1 MSTTQCQMRV
11 KEVEK
16 IARAH
21 KQSITWMLVPRTENY
36 IINLIVTS
44 SNFQGGSYLIH
55 ISHNERALCTND
67 QRYRS
72 ALRLKMMV
80 VLCWATHRWPMTA
93 ERERERIKSAKYY
106 NQSNQPILSW
116 CRMRKAQQ
124 IISYRK
130 KVLKS
135 TVNLLA
141 VFCAVLLLL
150 HVPMSKANSMF
161 WKDRSGVEWWPSLK
175 SNTRR

>member
-1 MSTTQCQMRV
+1 MARVNIKIYAINSSLMSTTQCQMRV

-21 KQSITWMLVPRTENY
+21 KQGITWMLVPRTENY

-80 VLCWATHRWPMTA
+80 VLCWATHR
-93 ERERERIKSAKYY
+93 
-106 NQSNQPILSW
+106 
-116 CRMRKAQQ
+116 
-124 IISYRK
+124 
-130 KVLKS
+130 
-135 TVNLLA
+135 
-141 VFCAVLLLL
+141 
-150 HVPMSKANSMF
+150 
-161 WKDRSGVEWWPSLK
+161 
-175 SNTRR
+175 